1 MRINSTYDPGDV
13 LLITRDDQ
21 FDVEKVYQLLES
33 GTNSV
38 LAGYPGR
45 DTNDSLTQLLKKMKV
60 EFVKTT
66 VKSSSRYIVVAD
78 AITSHKYIPISYD
91 IARYVDSWK
100 AFSTESYKVEVS
112 YLGVKDEDT
121 DKELKRLVD
130 KYGPLMERIGPCPAN
145 PYEKKK
151 DTELAVRNY
160 NALLKYQYGG
170 TNFAL
175 PNINHHPGLIPNTV
189 KSTTVVATVYA
200 DQAGNFF
207 PLGVYANAGG
217 VFKWTVVKNNRNNYK
232 DQRLRINAHVDSIV
246 KHEKWSR
253 WPSIATDFP
262 LSKQGQ
268 YVSPHGGALF
278 LQLPRGVNITIR
290 LEGVYRYPWLD
301 LRNPKSIESFPQ
313 ELKDYAQPPFLA
325 VHGDS
330 MITML
335 KTFDVYEGGASEVTS
350 SARHFDNAIKVM
362 DNYRGTKWEDVRS
375 EVFVADI
382 QISGGY
388 GHSGYPIM
396 GSIDWSHLFTLW
408 SSSIKRGG
416 QPGFVHEIGHNLQVG
431 EATLLNGG
439 EVTNNIYRLIVD
451 EINLGLNPY
460 KGDMGTGQWSAG
472 KYQGPSWGYY
482 RYLGKLF
489 GHGLVG
495 NGFIEARKKRPGSE
509 SQKTH
514 FWVKQMCIETGCNML
529 PFHDMWHFP
538 VSNDVKSTCTKL
550 PCFSPRM
557 NTPNHTR
564 AKLLR

>member
-1 MRINSTYDPGDV
+1 
-13 LLITRDDQ
+13 
-21 FDVEKVYQLLES
+21 
-33 GTNSV
+33 
-38 LAGYPGR
+38 
-45 DTNDSLTQLLKKMKV
+45 MKV

-262 LSKQGQ
+262 MSKQGQ
-268 YVSPHGGALF
+268 CGG
-278 LQLPRGVNITIR
+278 NIAA
-290 LEGVYRYPWLD
+290 
-301 LRNPKSIESFPQ
+301 IE
-313 ELKDYAQPPFLA
+313 
-325 VHGDS
+325 
-330 MITML
+330 
-335 KTFDVYEGGASEVTS
+335 
-350 SARHFDNAIKVM
+350 
-362 DNYRGTKWEDVRS
+362 VR
-375 EVFVADI
+375 A
-382 QISGGY
+382 
-388 GHSGYPIM
+388 
-396 GSIDWSHLFTLW
+396 
-408 SSSIKRGG
+408 
-416 QPGFVHEIGHNLQVG
+416 
-431 EATLLNGG
+431 
-439 EVTNNIYRLIVD
+439 
-451 EINLGLNPY
+451 
-460 KGDMGTGQWSAG
+460 
-472 KYQGPSWGYY
+472 
-482 RYLGKLF
+482 
-489 GHGLVG
+489 
-495 NGFIEARKKRPGSE
+495 
-509 SQKTH
+509 
-514 FWVKQMCIETGCNML
+514 
-529 PFHDMWHFP
+529 
-538 VSNDVKSTCTKL
+538 
-550 PCFSPRM
+550 
-557 NTPNHTR
+557 
-564 AKLLR
+564 